1 MTPEVLPWCE
11 SQLAMHSTSV
21 PGCAPCFH
29 PVETTSQHMGHH
41 SSSRLLYLLIRSE
54 VLLLNAL
61 MQAQAG
67 YSKLDFSLREQGILS
82 FVHPL
87 IF

>member
-1 MTPEVLPWCE
+1 
-11 SQLAMHSTSV
+11 
-21 PGCAPCFH
+21 
-29 PVETTSQHMGHH
+29 MGHH